1 MTDILLL
8 GYYGFKNSGDD
19 ALLLSIIQQL
29 KKTDKCLSLCV
40 LSYNPEETK
49 AQFGIDAVNRNNI
62 FAVIKAIMSSRLLLV
77 GGGTLIQDS
86 TSTKSLIYYL
96 AVIKIA
102 QLFNKK
108 IMLYANGIGPIK
120 EENKKITKKII
131 NKVDVITLREEL
143 SLEELKKIGVDKPK
157 IIVTADSVFGIDY
170 EKKPKIQEKE
180 YQLVSV
186 RNHKKLCENFCSDI
200 AKLCDRIYEKH
211 NISTVFIPFQ
221 KKNDLEITEKIRALM
236 KYESKVFDTECEFSD
251 LMSLMENARL
261 CIGMRLHSLIY
272 SVISK
277 VPCVGLVYDQKV
289 KAFMDY
295 IGQNNY
301 LDAHSLEYD
310 DLLKKVDYSLE
321 NSEEIKNNLDR
332 KSLEL
337 RELSQKNA
345 KLAIEILK
353 GQENVK

>member
-29 KKTDKCLSLCV
+29 KKTDYGLSLCV
-40 LSYNPEETK
+40 LSYNPEETRK
-49 AQFGIDAVNRNNI
+49 QFGIDAVDRNNI
-62 FAVIKAIMSSRLLLV
+62 LSVIKAIKSSKMLIV

-96 AVIKIA
+96 AVIKLA
-102 QLFNKK
+102 QIFKK
-108 IMLYANGIGPIK
+108 KVMLYANGIGPVK
-120 EENKKITKKII
+120 EENIKITKRIL
-131 NKVDVITLREEL
+131 NKVDLITLREEL
-143 SLEELKKIGVDKPK
+143 SLDELKKIGVDKPK
-157 IIVTADSVFGIDY
+157 IILTADSVFGIDY
-170 EKKPKIQEKE
+170 NKKAYEKNQ

-186 RNHKKLCENFCSDI
+186 RNHKRLGKNFCADI
-200 AKLCDRIYEKH
+200 AKLCDEMYEKH
-211 NISTVFIPFQ
+211 GISTVFIPFQ
-221 KKNDLEITEKIRALM
+221 KKNDMEITEQIRLLM
-236 KYESKVFDTECEFSD
+236 KSESEVFDTECDFSE
-251 LMSLMENARL
+251 LMSLTENARL

-295 IGQNNY
+295 IELGNY
-301 LDAHSLEYD
+301 LDVSDLEYK
-310 DLLKKVDYSLE
+310 DLLDKVNYSLA
-321 NSEEIKNNLDR
+321 NSEEIKKNLDK

-337 RELSQKNA
+337 RELAQENA
-345 KLAIEILK
+345 KLALKLLK
-353 GQENVK
+353 G

>member
-29 KKTDKCLSLCV
+29 KKTDSGISLCV
-40 LSYNPEETK
+40 LSFNAEETK
-49 AQFGIDAVNRNNI
+49 KQFGIDAVDRNNI
-62 FAVIKAIMSSRLLLV
+62 LSVIKAIKSSKMLIV

-96 AVIKIA
+96 AVIRLA
-102 QLFNKK
+102 QMFKK
-108 IMLYANGIGPIK
+108 KVMLYANGIGPVK
-120 EENKKITKKII
+120 EENIKITKRIL
-131 NKVDVITLREEL
+131 NKVDLITLREEL
-143 SLEELKKIGVDKPK
+143 SLEELKKIGVDKPQ

-170 EKKPKIQEKE
+170 DKKTCEKNK

-186 RNHKKLCENFCSDI
+186 RNHKRLSKSFCADI
-200 AKLCDRIYEKH
+200 ARLCDEMYEKH

-221 KKNDLEITEKIRALM
+221 KKNDTEITEQIMALM
-236 KYESKVFDTECEFSD
+236 KSESEVFDTECDFSE
-251 LMSLMENARL
+251 LMALIENATL

-295 IGQNNY
+295 IEQNNY
-301 LDAHSLEYD
+301 LDASTLEYK
-310 DLLKKVDYSLE
+310 DLLDKVKYALE
-321 NSEEIKNNLDR
+321 NSEEIKNNLDK

-345 KLAIEILK
+345 KVAIELLK
-353 GQENVK
+353 G

>member
-29 KKTDKCLSLCV
+29 KKTDSGLSLGV
-40 LSYNPEETK
+40 LSFNPRETEE
-49 AQFGIDAVNRNNI
+49 QFGIDAVDRNNI
-62 FAVIKAIMSSRLLLV
+62 LSVIKAIKSAKMLLV

-102 QLFNKK
+102 QAFNKK
-108 IMLYANGIGPIK
+108 VMLYANGIGPIK
-120 EENKKITKKII
+120 EENKKITKRII

-170 EKKPKIQEKE
+170 DKRAKIQEKQ

-200 AKLCDRIYEKH
+200 ARLCDQMYEKH

-221 KKNDLEITEKIRALM
+221 KKNDLEITQKIRALM
-236 KYESKVFDTECEFSD
+236 KSESEVFDTECEFSE

-277 VPCVGLVYDQKV
+277 IPCVGLVYDQKV

-295 IGQNNY
+295 IGQKNY
-301 LDAHSLEYD
+301 LDAHSLKYQ
-310 DLLKKVDYSLE
+310 DLMEKVDYALE
-321 NSEEIKNNLDR
+321 NDEEIRKDLEK

-345 KLAIEILK
+345 QIAIELLK
-353 GQENVK
+353 G

>member
-8 GYYGFKNSGDD
+8 GYYGFRNSGDD

-29 KKTDKCLSLCV
+29 KKTDESLSLSV
-40 LSYNPEETK
+40 LSFNPEETK
-49 AQFGIDAVNRNNI
+49 TQFGVDAVDRNNI
-62 FAVIKAIMSSRLLLV
+62 LSVIKAIKTSKMLIV

-96 AVIKIA
+96 AVIKLA
-102 QLFNKK
+102 QLFKKK

-120 EENKKITKKII
+120 NDNAKITKRIL
-131 NKVDVITLREEL
+131 NKVDLITLREKM
-143 SLEELKKIGVDKPK
+143 SLDELKKIGVDKPR
-157 IIVTADSVFGIDY
+157 IVVTADSVFGIEYDKKSC
-170 EKKPKIQEKE
+170 EKNQ

-186 RNHKKLCENFCSDI
+186 RNHKRLSENFCVDI
-200 AKLCDRIYEKH
+200 ANLCDEMYEKH
-211 NISTVFIPFQ
+211 GISTVFIPFQ
-221 KKNDLEITEKIRALM
+221 KKNDTKITEQIRKLM
-236 KYESKVFDTECEFSD
+236 KSESEVFDTECDFSE
-251 LMSLMENARL
+251 LMALMENARL

-295 IGQNNY
+295 IGQENY
-301 LDAHSLEYD
+301 LDAARLEYD
-310 DLLKKVDYSLE
+310 DVFEKVIYALE
-321 NSEEIKNNLDR
+321 KSEEIKTNLDI

-345 KLAIEILK
+345 KLAIKLLK
-353 GQENVK
+353 GQENVE

>member
-29 KKTDKCLSLCV
+29 KKTDDSLSLGV
-40 LSYNPEETK
+40 LSFNPDETK
-49 AQFGIDAVNRNNI
+49 AQFGIDAVDRNNI
-62 FAVIKAIMSSRLLLV
+62 LSVIKAIKSSKMLIV

-86 TSTKSLIYYL
+86 TSTKSLMYYL
-96 AVIKIA
+96 AVIKLA
-102 QLFNKK
+102 QIFKK
-108 IMLYANGIGPIK
+108 KVMLYANGIGPIK
-120 EENKKITKKII
+120 KENFKITKRILNKI
-131 NKVDVITLREEL
+131 DLITLREEL
-143 SLEELKKIGVDKPK
+143 SLAELKKIGVDKPQ

-170 EKKPKIQEKE
+170 DKKGYKKEK

-186 RNHKKLCENFCSDI
+186 RNNKRLSKNFCADI
-200 AKLCDRIYEKH
+200 AKLCDEMYEKR

-221 KKNDLEITEKIRALM
+221 KKNDTQITEQIRALM
-236 KYESKVFDTECEFSD
+236 KSKSEVFDTECEFSE
-251 LMSLMENARL
+251 LMALMENASL

-295 IGQNNY
+295 IGQKNY
-301 LDAHSLEYD
+301 LDASDLEYT
-310 DLLKKVDYSLE
+310 DLLNKVNYSLE
-321 NSEEIKNNLDR
+321 NCEEIKKKLDE
-332 KSLEL
+332 KYIEL

-345 KLAIEILK
+345 KLAIELLK
-353 GQENVK
+353 G

>member
-1 MTDILLL
+1 MKDILLL

-29 KKTDKCLSLCV
+29 KKTRDSLSLGV

-49 AQFGIDAVNRNNI
+49 RLFGIDAVNRNNI
-62 FAVIKAIMSSRLLLV
+62 FAVLKAIISSKMLLV

-96 AVIKIA
+96 AVIKLA
-102 QLFNKK
+102 QVFNKK
-108 IMLYANGIGPIK
+108 VMLYANGIGPIK
-120 EENKKITKKII
+120 EENKKITKRII

-170 EKKPKIQEKE
+170 EKKEKFKE
-180 YQLVSV
+180 KQYQLVSV
-186 RNHKKLCENFCSDI
+186 RNHKNLFGNFCSDI
-200 AKLCDRIYEKH
+200 AKLCDKMYEEH
-211 NISTVFIPFQ
+211 NISTIFIPFQ
-221 KKNDLEITEKIRALM
+221 KKNDSEITEKIRNLM
-236 KYESKVFDTECEFSD
+236 KNESEVFDTECEFSD

-277 VPCVGLVYDQKV
+277 IPCVGLVYDQKV

-295 IGQNNY
+295 IGQKNY
-301 LDAHSLEYD
+301 LDASSLNYK
-310 DLLKKVDYSLE
+310 DLIEKVDFALE
-321 NSEEIKNNLDR
+321 NDEEIKKELEN

-345 KLAIEILK
+345 QIAIELLK
-353 GQENVK
+353 G

>member
-1 MTDILLL
+1 MKDILLL

-29 KKTDKCLSLCV
+29 KKTDSSLSLGV

-49 AQFGIDAVNRNNI
+49 TQFGIDAVDRNNI
-62 FAVIKAIMSSRLLLV
+62 FAVIKAIMSSKMLLV

-96 AVIKIA
+96 SVIKIA

-108 IMLYANGIGPIK
+108 VMLYANGIGPVK
-120 EENKKITKKII
+120 EENRKITKKIL
-131 NKVDVITLREEL
+131 NKVDIITLREEM
-143 SLEELKKIGVDKPK
+143 SLDELKKIGVDKPK
-157 IIVTADSVFGIDY
+157 IYVTADSVFGIDY
-170 EKKPKIQEKE
+170 DKKICKRRE

-186 RNHKKLCENFCSDI
+186 RNHNRLCKSFCSDI
-200 AKLCDRIYEKH
+200 ARLCDQMYEKY

-221 KKNDLEITEKIRALM
+221 KKNDTEITEKIRSLM
-236 KYESKVFDTECEFSD
+236 KSESEMFDTECEFSE
-251 LMSLMENARL
+251 LMALMENARL
-261 CIGMRLHSLIY
+261 CVGMRLHSLIY

-295 IGQNNY
+295 IGQKNY
-301 LDAHSLEYD
+301 LDAHTLEYD
-310 DLLKKVDYSLE
+310 DLLKKVDYALE
-321 NSEEIKNNLDR
+321 NSEKIKKNLDK

-345 KLAIEILK
+345 KIAIELLK
-353 GQENVK
+353 G

>member
-29 KKTDKCLSLCV
+29 KKTDDSLSLGV
-40 LSYNPEETK
+40 LSFNPEETK
-49 AQFGIDAVNRNNI
+49 VQFGIDAVDRNNI
-62 FAVIKAIMSSRLLLV
+62 LSVIKAIKSAKMLIV

-96 AVIKIA
+96 AVIKLA
-102 QLFNKK
+102 QIFKK
-108 IMLYANGIGPIK
+108 KVMLYANGIGPIK
-120 EENKKITKKII
+120 KENFKITKRIL
-131 NKVDVITLREEL
+131 NKVNLITLREEL
-143 SLEELKKIGVDKPK
+143 SLAELKKIGVDKPQ
-157 IIVTADSVFGIDY
+157 ILVTADSVFGIDY
-170 EKKPKIQEKE
+170 DKKAYEKNQ

-186 RNHKKLCENFCSDI
+186 RNNKRLSKNFCIDI
-200 AKLCDRIYEKH
+200 ARLCDEMHEKH

-221 KKNDLEITEKIRALM
+221 KKNDTQITEQIRALM
-236 KYESKVFDTECEFSD
+236 KSESEIFDTECEFSE
-251 LMSLMENARL
+251 LMALMENARL

-295 IGQNNY
+295 IGQKNY
-301 LDAHSLEYD
+301 LDASDLEYT
-310 DLLKKVDYSLE
+310 DLLNKVNYALE
-321 NSEEIKNNLDR
+321 NSEEIKKNLNE
-332 KSLEL
+332 KYIEL

-345 KLAIEILK
+345 KIAIELLK
-353 GQENVK
+353 G

>member
-29 KKTDKCLSLCV
+29 KKTNNSLSLGV
-40 LSYNPEETK
+40 LSFNPRETK
-49 AQFGIDAVNRNNI
+49 EQFGIDAVDRNNI
-62 FAVIKAIMSSRLLLV
+62 LSVIKAIKSAKMLVV

-102 QLFNKK
+102 QAFKK
-108 IMLYANGIGPIK
+108 KVMLYANGIGPIK
-120 EENKKITKKII
+120 EENRKITKRII
-131 NKVDVITLREEL
+131 NKVDVITLREQL

-170 EKKPKIQEKE
+170 EKKPKNQEKQ

-186 RNHKKLCENFCSDI
+186 RSHKNLCENFCSDI
-200 AKLCDRIYEKH
+200 ARLCDKMYEEH

-221 KKNDLEITEKIRALM
+221 KKNDLEITEKIRNLM
-236 KYESKVFDTECEFSD
+236 KSESEVFDTECNFSD

-277 VPCVGLVYDQKV
+277 IPCVGLVYDQKV

-295 IGQNNY
+295 IGQKNY
-301 LDAHSLEYD
+301 LDAHSLNYR
-310 DLLKKVDYSLE
+310 DLMEKVDYALE
-321 NSEEIKNNLDR
+321 NDEEIKEELEN

-337 RELSQKNA
+337 RELSQKNVQI
-345 KLAIEILK
+345 AIELLK
-353 GQENVK
+353 G